1 VNGVFNRTSFRATK
15 KGDVSQSNS
24 RPDSDPVTLMIP
36 GGVPEYDRETE
47 VVLTLS
53 GLRDMRA
60 LQAALQ
66 FDPSILEL
74 TGISTEKSAVGLT
87 EEGVGLYDSRAGVIR
102 LVWAAGDPVSV
113 PDGSELVRLRFRA
126 LKHTST
132 PVSDLLTLIEES
144 DLTPAAYD
152 ADYAEVAL
160 RAVRSEDNSHLVE
173 RTAAA
178 SAMQVLSVAPNPF
191 SEHTVIRF
199 MMPEEG
205 VLTVNLYSAEGRL
218 IWSHSRHQLAGYGE
232 VQITDREAS
241 LPGVYYLEMAG
252 AGVRERLRLVKM

>member
-1 VNGVFNRTSFRATK
+1 
-15 KGDVSQSNS
+15 
-24 RPDSDPVTLMIP
+24 
-36 GGVPEYDRETE
+36 
-47 VVLTLS
+47 
-53 GLRDMRA
+53 
-60 LQAALQ
+60 
-66 FDPSILEL
+66 
-74 TGISTEKSAVGLT
+74 
-87 EEGVGLYDSRAGVIR
+87 
-102 LVWAAGDPVSV
+102 
-113 PDGSELVRLRFRA
+113 
-126 LKHTST
+126 
-132 PVSDLLTLIEES
+132 VSDLLTLIEES

-191 SEHTVIRF
+191 SEHTVVRF

-205 VLTVNLYSAEGRL
+205 ILTVNLYSAEGRL
-218 IWSHSRHQLAGYGE
+218 IWSHTRRADTGYGE

-252 AGVRERLRLVKM
+252 AGGRQQHRLVRM